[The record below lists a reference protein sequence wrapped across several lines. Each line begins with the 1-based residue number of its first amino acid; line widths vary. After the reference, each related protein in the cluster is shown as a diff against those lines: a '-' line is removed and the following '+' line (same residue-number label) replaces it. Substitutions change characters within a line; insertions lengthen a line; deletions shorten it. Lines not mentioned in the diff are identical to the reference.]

1 MVQSRPFNFFYLAST
16 STVSTLSCGRFS
28 QLFSHVERIYF
39 STPILKSFSWADGE
53 RQKVNVFA
61 NQGLMALSIFL
72 HLIKFVVWAGGWAF
86 RKYFLEKS
94 LGLFFTL
101 RQWKGASR
109 HSSSERGMFW
119 THTENRRAQK
129 SIKVSVYVWALNEH

>member
-86 RKYFLEKS
+86 RKYFL
-94 LGLFFTL
+94 G
-101 RQWKGASR
+101 SR
-109 HSSSERGMFW
+109 
-119 THTENRRAQK
+119 
-129 SIKVSVYVWALNEH
+129 SVYFSPSGSEKGHHDIARAREECFERIPKIEELKNR